1 MSKWETPKSWKMDY
15 LFLFL
20 HACLFTRF
28 KSHLFI
34 LPRIPLCGLREPW
47 SSMSLK
53 EKGFCSES
61 WELSVVIG
69 QTPVQM
75 KALCLFLFINIHL
88 SAYGLA
94 KFVLLKP
101 WHVTGVCYLWF
112 HNIYLHKKLS
122 SQITP
127 DVLLIYLLNN
137 LTKTMQC
144 ILLKLH
150 ITHRSILNNDNW
162 GTRSYYCPY

>member
-1 MSKWETPKSWKMDY
+1 MSKLETPKSWKMDY

-69 QTPVQM
+69 QAPVQM

-122 SQITP
+122 SQIT
-127 DVLLIYLLNN
+127 LMYCWYIYWTIKSNKN
-137 LTKTMQC
+137 HAMHSFE
-144 ILLKLH
+144 IAY
-150 ITHRSILNNDNW
+150 HRSILNND
-162 GTRSYYCPY
+162 